1 MKHGLSQ
8 LKKQKNGVVDI
19 LSETDD
25 SDLKSHLVFT
35 DPYLSN
41 PIVIAMRSRE
51 NYVGI
56 SNIKDRNIAVIKDYG
71 YVPKSKKVPEH
82 KFSSSKTFSTD

>member
-1 MKHGLSQ
+1 M
-8 LKKQKNGVVDI
+8 VDI

-51 NYVGI
+51 HYVEGI
-56 SNIKDRNIAVIKDYG
+56 SNIRNRNIAVIKDYG
-71 YVPKSKKVPEH
+71 YVSKNREEN
-82 KFSSSKTFSTD
+82 TRT